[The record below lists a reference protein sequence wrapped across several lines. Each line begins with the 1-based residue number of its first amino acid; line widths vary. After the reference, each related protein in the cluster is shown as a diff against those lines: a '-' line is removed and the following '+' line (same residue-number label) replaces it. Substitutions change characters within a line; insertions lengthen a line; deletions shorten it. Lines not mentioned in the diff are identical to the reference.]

1 MQFLAFFSFSVTKYE
16 EKCSIVSCLF
26 YQSLLSANGKPVF
39 AAKKDLNSRWVK
51 PWRRLPEA
59 KGETSTFKMG
69 KFCYNAT
76 DINVFVLVRLQNCQR
91 AKSARRLSPQGGDVI
106 DENGEKA
113 RGLDLQNIRPFPF
126 FFV

>member
-39 AAKKDLNSRWVK
+39 AAKKGLNSRWVK

-59 KGETSTFKMG
+59 KGETSTFKTG

-76 DINVFVLVRLQNCQR
+76 DINVFVLVHLQNCQR

-106 DENGEKA
+106 DENGEKE
-113 RGLDLQNIRPFPF
+113 RGLDLQNIRPSPF

>member
-1 MQFLAFFSFSVTKYE
+1 MS
-16 EKCSIVSCLF
+16 
-26 YQSLLSANGKPVF
+26 
-39 AAKKDLNSRWVK
+39 
-51 PWRRLPEA
+51 EA
-59 KGETSTFKMG
+59 MKEITGSKGRDVY

-113 RGLDLQNIRPFPF
+113 RGLDLQNIRPSPF